1 MNVDAQVIAWLL
13 TQATVTA
20 LLSNRIYPY
29 GRIPQSAL
37 GEPSSQ
43 LPAATVWT
51 ISSQPYYTTSR
62 LESYQT
68 NRVQLDIWARTG
80 LEVATISATID
91 SVLSGFCGMMNEM
104 DVGGVFRNAALPIEF
119 EPELRL
125 YHGILDYA
133 VHIHCI
139 QEI

>member
-68 NRVQLDIWARTG
+68 NRVQIDIWARTG
-80 LEVATISATID
+80 LEVATISDTID
-91 SVLSGFCGMMNEM
+91 SVLSGFFGMMNEM
-104 DVGGVFRNAALPIEF
+104 ECGAAYLETP
-119 EPELRL
+119 LCQSNSSQS
-125 YHGILDYA
+125 LDFITEY
-133 VHIHCI
+133 
-139 QEI
+139 